1 MNGSKSRMVLLGMTC
16 LGVLALSSSSA
27 LAARP
32 YYITT
37 INPLTGG
44 TWSSATGINNQGVV
58 VGTSGL
64 PNEQRHAYR
73 WSNGTLTDLGA
84 IAGTYSEAVGIDDSG
99 RIAGWSS
106 STANG
111 SPNRAF
117 RWQNGTR
124 TLLGTLVAGTY
135 SESRAYGMN
144 NAGAVVGQSTA
155 ATGEHA
161 FLYSGSMQDLHSL
174 MPTGAYASTAL
185 AINNSATP
193 QIVGTY
199 RVDWDTLQAFYLNN
213 GSFTVITGWGGQQ
226 TIPLAINDSAWVVG
240 HADTN
245 NPSNDYH
252 AFLWRNGQIQDLGT
266 LGGGQSKATAVNDA
280 GQIVGFA
287 DTASVNGDR
296 EAFVW
301 QNNVMYDLNKL
312 IPAGTN
318 WRLGSATG
326 INELGQIVGEGFL
339 GNDSRGFVLTP
350 ALMGDA
356 NMDKEIDV
364 GDLGILGANYGAT
377 SGKVWATGDF
387 NSDGAVDVGD
397 LAILGAN
404 YGSASAAIPEPA
416 TLTLL
421 SLAGAGL
428 LRRRRTN

>member
-1 MNGSKSRMVLLGMTC
+1 MNGRKSRLILFGMTC

-37 INPLTGG
+37 INPLAGG
-44 TWSSATGINNQGVV
+44 TWSGAKAINNQGVV

-64 PNEQRHAYR
+64 ANDQRRAYQ
-73 WSNGTLTDLGA
+73 WSSGTLTDLGV

-106 STANG
+106 STTNG

-117 RWQNGTR
+117 RWQSGVR
-124 TLLGTLVAGTY
+124 TPLGTLSAGTY
-135 SESRAYGMN
+135 AESYAYGMN

-155 ATGEHA
+155 VMGEHA
-161 FLYSGSMQDLHSL
+161 FLYSGSTMMDLHAL
-174 MPTGAYASTAL
+174 MPAGAFTSTAT
-185 AINNSATP
+185 AINNSAAP
-193 QIVGTY
+193 QIAGTY
-199 RVDWDTLQAFYLNN
+199 RVDSGTLQAFYLNN
-213 GSFTVITGWGGQQ
+213 GAFTAITGWGGQQ

-240 HADTN
+240 HGDTN
-245 NPSNDYH
+245 NPTNDYH
-252 AFLWRNGQIQDLGT
+252 AFLWRNGQIQDIGT
-266 LGGGQSKATAVNDA
+266 LGGGQSKAMAVNDA
-280 GQIVGFA
+280 GQIVGSA
-287 DTASVNGDR
+287 DSATDR
-296 EAFVW
+296 NAFVW

-326 INELGQIVGEGFL
+326 INELGQIVGDGFL

-356 NMDKEIDV
+356 NLDKNIDV
-364 GDLGILGANYGAT
+364 GDLGILGANYGAA
-377 SGKVWATGDF
+377 SGKDWATGDF

-397 LAILGAN
+397 LGILGAN

-421 SLAGAGL
+421 SLAAVGL
-428 LRRRRTN
+428 LRRRR